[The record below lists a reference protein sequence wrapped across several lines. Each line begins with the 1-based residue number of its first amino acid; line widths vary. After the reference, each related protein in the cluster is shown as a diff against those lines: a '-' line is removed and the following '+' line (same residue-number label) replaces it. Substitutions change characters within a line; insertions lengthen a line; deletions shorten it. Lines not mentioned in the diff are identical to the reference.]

1 MTATQTPA
9 RLKARYFEEVRPAL
23 VEQFGY
29 SSVMQ
34 APKVEKI
41 TINMG
46 VGEAKQDSKMLEAAA
61 GQLAQ
66 IAGQAPNVRLARKSI
81 ANFKLREGMPVGLAV
96 TLRGDRA
103 YEFLDRLLSVAI
115 PRIRDFRGLPA
126 NFDGRG
132 NYTIGVRE
140 QIIFPEVDYDA
151 VDQIRGL
158 DIAITTSAASDE
170 EGRALLL
177 AFGMP
182 FVDKD
187 SAEEEPEAEADEPA
201 AEVVEETPDDE
212 TDDET
217 DDEIDDETD
226 DEADD
231 QPAEETDQ

>member
-187 SAEEEPEAEADEPA
+187 SVEEEPEAEADEPA

-217 DDEIDDETD
+217 DDE
-226 DEADD
+226 ADD